1 MNESCYENFQLCIVT
16 IKLEIPDKVGLNA
29 VAQFC
34 CSIVT
39 TNFKDFLLI
48 TLSLQIL
55 STALRLQTNLLLYSM
70 KNNITKILRFSG
82 KM

>member
-29 VAQFC
+29 VAQLG

-55 STALRLQTNLLLYSM
+55 SIALRLQTNLLSYSV

-82 KM
+82 KI